1 MRAAPYRRT
10 ARAPKLQAMTDTA
23 PLSATGFDSTPPTEP
38 ERQRLEAEAGEPLPD
53 PLHRCDR
60 ITA

>member
-1 MRAAPYRRT
+1 
-10 ARAPKLQAMTDTA
+10 MTDTA

-53 PLHRCDR
+53 PLNRCDR